1 MRTLLTV
8 MILGM
13 GGVAQA
19 AQPAPLVQLVSGKS
33 SVVMVASDALRV
45 SVGNPEVGDVML
57 LNPREIYLLGKK
69 PGSTNLMVWTKDGNT
84 TVMDV
89 SVTLDVH
96 NLRSQLRQLMPS
108 EKNLV
113 VEVLGETVVLGGV
126 VSDPIKLQR
135 LVSLAEALTD
145 GKKIINLMRVEG
157 SQQIMLEVKVAEI
170 SRTLLNQ
177 LSVGINGAGSAGS
190 TSFGMV
196 SSLLGTGAGTIS
208 TTNGDSTVSLNAEIK
223 KGLIKILAEP
233 TITAISGQEGSFL
246 AGGKI
251 FIPVPQSSSNGTS
264 TIALE
269 EREFGVGLKFT
280 PTVLEDGLINLHVTP
295 EVSELSLVGTT
306 VTANGQTSVLPS
318 ITTRR
323 ASTTVQLRDGESF
336 VIGGLIKSN
345 VTEAVRA
352 LPGLGDIPI
361 LGVLFRSTAFQ
372 AERTELVF
380 VVTPHLAKP
389 QRSTPLLPTSSFVAP
404 SAVELMWHG
413 RLEGLHTPPPQVA
426 LPESAPTP

>member
-1 MRTLLTV
+1 

-89 SVTLDVH
+89 SVTLDVQ

-251 FIPVPQSSSNGTS
+251 FIPVPQSSSNGTRRRYR
-264 TIALE
+264 T
-269 EREFGVGLKFT
+269 
-280 PTVLEDGLINLHVTP
+280 N
-295 EVSELSLVGTT
+295 
-306 VTANGQTSVLPS
+306 S
-318 ITTRR
+318 ITIRR
-323 ASTTVQLRDGESF
+323 HSKETKRRKKGY
-336 VIGGLIKSN
+336 
-345 VTEAVRA
+345 
-352 LPGLGDIPI
+352 P
-361 LGVLFRSTAFQ
+361 
-372 AERTELVF
+372 RTYHWMGCIWKGPKETF
-380 VVTPHLAKP
+380 
-389 QRSTPLLPTSSFVAP
+389 
-404 SAVELMWHG
+404 
-413 RLEGLHTPPPQVA
+413 
-426 LPESAPTP
+426 

>member
-1 MRTLLTV
+1 
-8 MILGM
+8 
-13 GGVAQA
+13 
-19 AQPAPLVQLVSGKS
+19 
-33 SVVMVASDALRV
+33 
-45 SVGNPEVGDVML
+45 
-57 LNPREIYLLGKK
+57 
-69 PGSTNLMVWTKDGNT
+69 
-84 TVMDV
+84 
-89 SVTLDVH
+89 
-96 NLRSQLRQLMPS
+96 
-108 EKNLV
+108 
-113 VEVLGETVVLGGV
+113 
-126 VSDPIKLQR
+126 
-135 LVSLAEALTD
+135 
-145 GKKIINLMRVEG
+145 
-157 SQQIMLEVKVAEI
+157 
-170 SRTLLNQ
+170 
-177 LSVGINGAGSAGS
+177 
-190 TSFGMV
+190 
-196 SSLLGTGAGTIS
+196 
-208 TTNGDSTVSLNAEIK
+208 
-223 KGLIKILAEP
+223 
-233 TITAISGQEGSFL
+233 
-246 AGGKI
+246 
-251 FIPVPQSSSNGTS
+251 
-264 TIALE
+264 
-269 EREFGVGLKFT
+269 
-280 PTVLEDGLINLHVTP
+280 
-295 EVSELSLVGTT
+295 VSELSLVGTT

>member
-1 MRTLLTV
+1 MRTLLLLMVLT
-8 MILGM
+8 IGL
-13 GGVAQA
+13 AARA
-19 AQPAPLVQLVSGKS
+19 AQPATAVQLVSGKS
-33 SVVMVASDALRV
+33 SVVGLASDALRV
-45 SVGNPEVGDVML
+45 SVGNPDVADVML

-69 PGSTNLMVWTKDGNT
+69 PGTTNVMVWTQDGNT
-84 TVMDV
+84 TVMDA
-89 SVTLDVH
+89 SVTLDVQ
-96 NLRSQLRQLMPS
+96 NLRAQLKQLMPT

-126 VSDPIKLQR
+126 ASDPIKLQR
-135 LVSLAEALTD
+135 LVSLTEALTD

-170 SRTLLNQ
+170 SRTLLNE
-177 LSVGINGAGSAGS
+177 LGVGINGAGSAGS
-190 TSFGMV
+190 TSFGVV
-196 SSLLGTGAGTIS
+196 SSLLGSGAGTIS
-208 TTNGDSTVSLNAEIK
+208 TKNGDSTVSLSAEIK

-251 FIPVPQSSSNGTS
+251 FIPVPQTSSGGTS

-345 VTEAVRA
+345 VTEAVRV

-389 QRSTPLLPTSSFVAP
+389 LRSAPRLPTASFIAP
-404 SAVELMWHG
+404 SSTELMWHG
-413 RLEGLHTPPPQVA
+413 RLEGVHTPPPQVS
-426 LPESAPTP
+426 ESTPAP